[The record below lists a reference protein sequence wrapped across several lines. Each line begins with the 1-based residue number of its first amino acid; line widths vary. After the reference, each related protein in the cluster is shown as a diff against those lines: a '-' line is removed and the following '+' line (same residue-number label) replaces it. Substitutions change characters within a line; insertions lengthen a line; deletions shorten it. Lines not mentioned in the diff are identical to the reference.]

1 MSFSFHRTLLTSFPL
16 RYCILAKL
24 ITDEQHE
31 AVKKQRVLEIQ
42 NRKEIYQW
50 GDDPNFIGFPGFIK
64 SESVRTLPKDVRFT
78 EEAID
83 DLYHAKRK
91 ALLNLGLVKLLN
103 MFESW
108 EDFHDY
114 KKVNTPYLLFIINY
128 DQCKGRSLKGKPC
141 KAVHR
146 HLTILSQT

>member
-1 MSFSFHRTLLTSFPL
+1 M
-16 RYCILAKL
+16 

-31 AVKKQRVLEIQ
+31 AVRKQRVLEIQ
-42 NRKEIYQW
+42 SRHEIYKW
-50 GDDPNFIGFPGFIK
+50 GDDPNFTGLPGFIK

-83 DLYHAKRK
+83 DLYQAKRK

-103 MFESW
+103 IFESW

-114 KKVNTPYLLFIINY
+114 KKVNKSN
-128 DQCKGRSLKGKPC
+128 
-141 KAVHR
+141 
-146 HLTILSQT
+146 

>member
-1 MSFSFHRTLLTSFPL
+1 MTFHLQRKLTPL
-16 RYCILAKL
+16 CHCVLAKL
-24 ITDEQHE
+24 ITDDQHE
-31 AVKKQRVLEIQ
+31 VVRKQRVLEIQ
-42 NRKEIYQW
+42 SRHEIYKW
-50 GDDPNFIGFPGFIK
+50 GDDPNFAGLPGFIK
-64 SESVRTLPKDVRFT
+64 SENVRTLPKDVRFT

-114 KKVNTPYLLFIINY
+114 KKVNKSN
-128 DQCKGRSLKGKPC
+128 
-141 KAVHR
+141 
-146 HLTILSQT
+146 